1 MSKFDTSAEGAMN
14 DPHVAA
20 GFADHQVAMSQN
32 QWSSMQSAVKS
43 ASDLSFTRARQAD
56 SGYLD
61 CEPLGEG
68 ARDGAAAACVGKGA
82 RAIGEAASAIGDSA
96 RAIGAGA
103 RALGDAAGT
112 PDELRS
118 IGAAAR
124 GIGDA
129 AGIPDELRSIG
140 AAARAIGDAASA
152 VDDIGRA
159 LNHDGAITDLVHRE
173 RVGDGIKGHDLT
185 LSMYGDGGGYLEFPE
200 VHGPIGFVPE
210 SQKGRWE
217 HHSRHQ
223 DGEDPMCTAWEMGGK
238 R

>member
-124 GIGDA
+124 
-129 AGIPDELRSIG
+129 
-140 AAARAIGDAASA
+140 AIGDAASA

-210 SQKGRWE
+210 GQKGRWE
-217 HHSRHQ
+217 HRSRQQ

>member
-124 GIGDA
+124 
-129 AGIPDELRSIG
+129 
-140 AAARAIGDAASA
+140 AIGDAASA

>member
-61 CEPLGEG
+61 CEPIGEG

-112 PDELRS
+112 
-118 IGAAAR
+118 
-124 GIGDA
+124 
-129 AGIPDELRSIG
+129 PDELRSIG

-217 HHSRHQ
+217 HHSRQQ

>member
-43 ASDLSFTRARQAD
+43 AADLSFTRAREAD
-56 SGYLD
+56 SRFLD
-61 CEPLGEG
+61 CEPIGEG
-68 ARDGAAAACVGKGA
+68 ARAGAAAACVGKGA
-82 RAIGEAASAIGDSA
+82 RDIREAASAIGDSA

-103 RALGDAAGT
+103 RAVDETGTPDELRFIGAAARGIGDAAGT

-118 IGAAAR
+118 IGAAA
-124 GIGDA
+124 
-129 AGIPDELRSIG
+129 
-140 AAARAIGDAASA
+140 SA

-159 LNHDGAITDLVHRE
+159 LNHDGALSHLIHRE
-173 RVGDGIKGHDLT
+173 HVDVGEGIKGHDLT

-217 HHSRHQ
+217 HHSRQQ